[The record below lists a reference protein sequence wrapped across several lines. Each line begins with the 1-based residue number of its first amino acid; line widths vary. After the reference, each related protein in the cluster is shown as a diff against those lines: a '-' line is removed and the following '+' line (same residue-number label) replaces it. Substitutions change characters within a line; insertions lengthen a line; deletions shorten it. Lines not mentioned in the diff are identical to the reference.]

1 MIKKYSY
8 LSLGSALLTALLVI
22 MPFHAAIVTVL
33 GNYLPYKL
41 VLQGW
46 KEILILIIAIVC
58 AYAVYKDR
66 KLLSL
71 NLINKLAISI
81 VLFSLVISILT
92 FSELNALLAGIKTN
106 LVVFVLFLEA
116 QVLASK
122 YNFEKVFKIVLIPAV
137 IVATLAIL
145 QPIIFTPEL
154 LQIIGYNS
162 SSIVGGQYIEA
173 SKESMRVFSTLGGPN
188 QLGAYLIIPF
198 TLSLVFAFK
207 SVKKNIGWYLLPII
221 FLIPIYMTYSRS
233 AWIGTIVA
241 ALSVLILQ
249 FRLKTQLIVATCL
262 ILLLIV
268 LGYSLYSGGVCRY
281 FSKPVAILIHGDCKT
296 GSLGGSDMIRVNSI
310 QQGIDTITSNP
321 FGKGI
326 GSAGPA
332 SFYTQKP
339 LIVENWYLQI
349 AIEIGIIGLFLYVI
363 FIVLN
368 LRQLY
373 IKSKQKNDSILPT
386 TLFAVICGILAT
398 SLFLHTLADSTLSI
412 ILFSLLGIT
421 LGMKSKEYTK

>member
-8 LSLGSALLTALLVI
+8 LNLGSILLTALLVI
-22 MPFHAAIVTVL
+22 IPFHAAIVTIA

-46 KEILILIIAIVC
+46 KEILILLLAIICMYAI
-58 AYAVYKDR
+58 YKDR
-66 KLLSL
+66 KLLKL
-71 NLINKLAISI
+71 DLTNKFALAII
-81 VLFSLVISILT
+81 LFSLTISILN
-92 FSELNALLAGIKTN
+92 FSELNAFLAGIKTN

-116 QVLASK
+116 QILASK
-122 YNFEKVFKIVLIPAV
+122 YSFEKIFKIIMIPAT
-137 IVATLAIL
+137 IVAVLAIL
-145 QPIIFTPEL
+145 QPLIFKPDL

-162 SSIVGGQYIEA
+162 SSITAGQYIEA
-173 SKESMRVFSTLGGPN
+173 SKESVRVFSTLGGPN

-207 SVKKNIGWYLLPII
+207 AKKISWYLLPVF
-221 FLIPIYMTYSRS
+221 FLVPIYMTYSRS

-249 FRLKTQLIVATCL
+249 FKLKTQLIVATCL
-262 ILLLIV
+262 VLLLVIF
-268 LGYSLYSGGVCRY
+268 GYSFYSGGVCRY
-281 FSKPVAILIHGDCKT
+281 FSEPVAILIHGDCKT
-296 GSLGGSDMIRVNSI
+296 GNLGGSDMIRVNSI
-310 QQGIDTITSNP
+310 QQGIDTVVNNP

-349 AIEIGIIGLFLYVI
+349 AIEVGIIGLFLYVI

-368 LRQLY
+368 LKKLY
-373 IKSKQKNDSILPT
+373 VKSKQKGEDILPT
-386 TLFAVICGILAT
+386 TLFAAICGILVT

-412 ILFSLLGIT
+412 ILFGLLGIAI
-421 LGMKSKEYTK
+421 GMKSKEFIK